1 MVLEYNVAAVLLSQF
16 PRLFDTISPNCTCR
30 ERSDLIQYAMNG
42 PIARLYSFTPSQL
55 KSH

>member
-16 PRLFDTISPNCTCR
+16 PRLFDTISPNCTCS